1 MGLNRKLL
9 LIFGVMFLAV
19 VTAISGWGYHS
30 FKAESTKNY
39 QERLERE
46 SMLIGRALEQRIER
60 NFDVLKTVSSVISIS
75 SDGILD
81 LDSLMAQLNSIAEHN
96 NVINAYVALSDGS
109 TFSTSTKGLVP
120 NFNAK
125 EKRREWFVR
134 VFSGE
139 GRVVTAPYQ
148 SAEGDAVMAVAVP
161 VNRDGRVVAALVTN
175 IKVNTLTSFISRLT
189 PENQVW
195 VAREDGYILAAKYPE
210 LLGKDLYQERPSYA
224 AFRNEPSSSHSY
236 QFNNRE
242 YYVASQ
248 KLSSNGWTVWGWE
261 PWENITDASE
271 GNLMSSLMISLVLIL
286 TALVILY
293 HCLKK
298 FVYEPLGGEPQNI
311 TALMGQVASGHLNVG
326 QLTGGET
333 GIYASAIGMA
343 NKLKVML
350 QEVKDV
356 SQQVGNISGQVDATA
371 SSVSLNA
378 NDQMQNLEQ
387 TATAM
392 NEMSSTVDEVARS
405 AGNASQAAE
414 QAYLNASEGMN
425 LVLEV
430 DKGIDALTRGI
441 ASAQQAISAVNSE
454 SQSVGQIVDVIED
467 IAEQTNLLALNAAI
481 EAARAGEQGRGFAVV
496 ADEVRN
502 LASRTQTSTAQIQ
515 ELISKLQEEAARS
528 VEVMQKNEK
537 ESNDILA
544 FSKQA
549 TSSLETIQSSVS
561 EIQDMNS
568 QIATAAEEQS
578 VVASQINESVSD
590 LNVLAGQ
597 TQKGSSENRELA
609 SQLKGNAERLEQ
621 QVNQFKF

>member
-1 MGLNRKLL
+1 MG
-9 LIFGVMFLAV
+9 
-19 VTAISGWGYHS
+19 
-30 FKAESTKNY
+30 
-39 QERLERE
+39 
-46 SMLIGRALEQRIER
+46 
-60 NFDVLKTVSSVISIS
+60 
-75 SDGILD
+75 
-81 LDSLMAQLNSIAEHN
+81 QLNSIVEHN
-96 NVINAYVALSDGS
+96 NVINAYVALADGS

-261 PWENITDASE
+261 PWDNITDASE
-271 GNLMSSLMISLVLIL
+271 SNLMSSLMISLVLIL
-286 TALVILY
+286 MALVILY

-298 FVYEPLGGEPQNI
+298 FVYEPLGGEPEEI
-311 TALMGQVASGHLNVG
+311 TALMGRVASGHLNVG
-326 QLTGGET
+326 QLTGSET

-343 NKLKVML
+343 NKLKMML

-356 SQQVGNISGQVDATA
+356 SHQVGNISGQVDATA
-371 SSVSLNA
+371 SSVSSNA

-414 QAYLNASEGMN
+414 QAYLNASEGMS
-425 LVLEV
+425 LVIEV
-430 DKGIDALTRGI
+430 DKGIDTLTRGI
-441 ASAQQAISAVNSE
+441 ASAQQAITAVNNE

-528 VEVMQKNEK
+528 VDVMQKNEK